1 VDNPYQEQYLVTGV
15 TGFQGGAVARLLAAR
30 GHRVRGLSRGS
41 DASAPVIPAVSMMA
55 GDLTKPADVHRA
67 FEGITRA
74 SVMFPLEF
82 DMETIL
88 TYAQNIADAAR
99 RVGVCQL
106 VYNTG
111 VVFPAELTPY
121 AAFETRRAAETVLR
135 NSGVPL
141 VVIRPT
147 IYLDNLFSPW
157 NGPAIVNEGV
167 IAYPVRDD
175 RAVSWLAHDDLAT
188 ATAAALDR
196 DDLAGE
202 VIDLGGREV
211 VTGAEMATSFARVL
225 GRDIRYLALDVDD
238 FEAGLAQALGSE
250 SAAGVAGIYR
260 WLNSEAGRNL
270 FNVDPDIVQ
279 RRLGIELTPLFQ
291 WISSQPWEQ
300 WQTRNIRQSSHPEGV
315 SGSQQQ

>member
-1 VDNPYQEQYLVTGV
+1 VTGV
-15 TGFQGGAVARLLAAR
+15 TGFQGGAVAGLLAAR

-41 DASAPVIPAVSMMA
+41 DASAPVVPAVTMMA
-55 GDLTKPADVHRA
+55 GDLTNPEDVYRA

-74 SVMFPLEF
+74 YVTFPLEF
-82 DMETIL
+82 DKETIL

-99 RVGVCQL
+99 RVGVRQL

-111 VVFPAELTPY
+111 IVFPAELTPY
-121 AAFETRRAAETVLR
+121 PAFETRRAAETVLR

-147 IYLDNLFSPW
+147 IYLDNLFNPW
-157 NGPAIVNEGV
+157 NGPAVVNEGI

-175 RAVSWLAHDDLAT
+175 QAVSWLAHDDLAT

-202 VIDLGGREV
+202 VIDVGGREV
-211 VTGAEMATSFARVL
+211 VTGAQMAASFARAL
-225 GRDIRYLALDVDD
+225 GRDIRYLAIDVDD
-238 FEAGLAQALGSE
+238 FEAGLAPALGSE
-250 SAAGVAGIYR
+250 SAAGVANIYR
-260 WLNSEAGRNL
+260 WLSSEAGRNL
-270 FNVDPDIVQ
+270 LNVDPDVVQ
-279 RRLGIELTPLFQ
+279 RRLGIELTPLSQ

-300 WQTRNIRQSSHPEGV
+300 WQTSNIRRRSRPGDV
-315 SGSQQQ
+315 SDNQQR